1 MNIEDFLR
9 YLRYEKNYSSYT
21 ALFYRKDL
29 EEFVAFRSSMRDD
42 AEFMPVESDD
52 VRNWVVALSSRGLSQ
67 RTIARKI
74 SSLRSYYKYKV
85 SRGEVDVNPVADVK
99 LPKTRKVLPSFV
111 RPEQMD
117 VVLDVEGG
125 EDEQSPLAIS
135 RERLIVEMLY
145 ETGMRRAE
153 LISLR
158 DVAVDNEVCELRVLG
173 KRNKERVIPYG
184 EKLREAITEYRRLR
198 NAVTGETD
206 MFFVRDNGRPLYD
219 MYVYRVVK
227 KTLSQATT
235 LEKKSPH
242 VLRHSF
248 ASAMLNNGA
257 GINSVKELL
266 GHTSLASTEVYT
278 HITFEELKQ
287 SYKQAHPRAE
297 KKEDIMDVRI
307 QSIHFDATAQLES
320 FIEKKVSK
328 LNRFSDGIMSAEVT
342 LKVVKP
348 ETSMNKEA
356 GLKLLLAGNENLFS
370 SKVADTF
377 EEAIDLAVEALERQL
392 EKTKKKK

>member
-1 MNIEDFLR
+1 MNVESFLR

-21 ALFYRKDL
+21 VLFYKKDL
-29 EEFVAFRSSMRDD
+29 EQFVEFRRGLRSD
-42 AEFMPVESDD
+42 AEVMPVESDD
-52 VRNWVVALSSRGLSQ
+52 VRNWIISLSEQGLSP
-67 RTIARKI
+67 RTISRKI
-74 SSLRSYYKYKV
+74 SALRSYYKFV
-85 SRGEVDVNPVADVK
+85 QSRGEVVDNPVVGVK
-99 LPKTRKVLPSFV
+99 LPKTRKTLPSFV
-111 RPEQMD
+111 RPERMEQLLDAD
-117 VVLDVEGG
+117 VSVDDFELMRD
-125 EDEQSPLAIS
+125 
-135 RERLIVEMLY
+135 RLIVAMLY

-153 LISLR
+153 LIGLQ
-158 DVAVDNEVCELRVLG
+158 DVAVDNNTCELRVLG

-184 EKLREAITEYRRLR
+184 RQLQEAISVYRAKR
-198 NAVTGETD
+198 NEVVGETKY
-206 MFFVRDNGRPLYD
+206 FFVRKNTMPMYD
-219 MYVYRVVK
+219 KLIYNIVHRALGEVS
-227 KTLSQATT
+227 TLA
-235 LEKKSPH
+235 KKSPH

-248 ASAMLNNGA
+248 ASAMLNDGA

-266 GHTSLASTEVYT
+266 GHSSLASTEVYT

-307 QSIHFDATAQLES
+307 QAIHFDATAQLES
-320 FIEKKVSK
+320 FIQKKVSK
-328 LNRFSDGIMSAEVT
+328 LSRFHDGIMEAEVT

-356 GLKLLLAGNENLFS
+356 ALKLLLAGNEDLFS

-377 EEAIDLAVEALERQL
+377 EEAVDLAVEALERQL

>member
-1 MNIEDFLR
+1 MNVESFLR

-21 ALFYRKDL
+21 VLFYKKDL
-29 EEFVAFRSSMRDD
+29 EQFVEFRRGLRSD
-42 AEFMPVESDD
+42 AEVMPVESDD
-52 VRNWVVALSSRGLSQ
+52 VRNWIISLSEQGMSP
-67 RTIARKI
+67 RTISRKI
-74 SSLRSYYKYKV
+74 SALRSYYKFV
-85 SRGEVDVNPVADVK
+85 QSRGEVVDNPVVGVK
-99 LPKTRKVLPSFV
+99 LPKTRKTLPSFV
-111 RPEQMD
+111 RPERMEQLLDAD
-117 VVLDVEGG
+117 VSVDDFELMRD
-125 EDEQSPLAIS
+125 
-135 RERLIVEMLY
+135 RLIVAMLY

-153 LISLR
+153 LIGLQ
-158 DVAVDNEVCELRVLG
+158 DVAVDNNTCELRVLG

-184 EKLREAITEYRRLR
+184 RQLQEAISVYRAKR
-198 NAVTGETD
+198 NEVVGETKY
-206 MFFVRDNGRPLYD
+206 FFVRKNTMPMYD
-219 MYVYRVVK
+219 KLIYNIVHRALGEVS
-227 KTLSQATT
+227 TLA
-235 LEKKSPH
+235 KKSPH

-248 ASAMLNNGA
+248 ASAMLNDGA

-266 GHTSLASTEVYT
+266 GHSSLASTEVYT

-307 QSIHFDATAQLES
+307 QAIHFDATAQLES
-320 FIEKKVSK
+320 FIQKKVSK
-328 LNRFSDGIMSAEVT
+328 LSRFHDGIMEAEVT

-356 GLKLLLAGNENLFS
+356 ALKLLLAGNEDLFS

-377 EEAIDLAVEALERQL
+377 EEAVDLAVEALERQL